1 MENQPLNENKPT
13 WHFRLY
19 VAGDSPHSLTARAN
33 LEGILGRL
41 PEGEYQV
48 EIVDILK
55 QPLRM
60 FEDGVI
66 VTPTLI
72 KLSPQPGCQLMGSL
86 SDTLRVLQALEI
98 SEAQNE

>member
-1 MENQPLNENKPT
+1 MNQIQPT
-13 WHFRLY
+13 WQFRLY
-19 VAGDSPHSLTARAN
+19 VAGDTPHSQAARVN
-33 LEGILGRL
+33 LEAILHRL
-41 PEGEYQV
+41 PEGQYQV

-72 KLSPQPGCQLMGSL
+72 RLSPLPVCHLMGSL
-86 SDTLRVLQALEI
+86 SDTLRVLQALQI

>member
-1 MENQPLNENKPT
+1 MEKQCMNETQPT
-13 WHFRLY
+13 WQFRLY
-19 VAGDSPHSLTARAN
+19 VAGDTPHSQAALAN
-33 LEGILGRL
+33 LETILHKL
-41 PEGEYQV
+41 PEGQYQV

-72 KLSPQPGCQLMGSL
+72 KLSPLPVCQLMGSL
-86 SDTLRVLQALEI
+86 SDTLRVLHALEI
-98 SEAQNE
+98 NETQNE